1 MFSWCL
7 HSYLQK
13 VLQTHN
19 LVLCMSPL
27 RLRVPGMLDKTT
39 WVGVP
44 LLEVG

>member
-27 RLRVPGMLDKTT
+27 RLCVPGMLDKTT